1 MVGRGED
8 GGVWKLSDDDVDV
21 RDDDDVGEDDGVG
34 EDDDVE
40 EDGKV

>member
-8 GGVWKLSDDDVDV
+8 GGVWKLSEDDVEV
-21 RDDDDVGEDDGVG
+21 RDDDGVG

-40 EDGKV
+40 EDGKG